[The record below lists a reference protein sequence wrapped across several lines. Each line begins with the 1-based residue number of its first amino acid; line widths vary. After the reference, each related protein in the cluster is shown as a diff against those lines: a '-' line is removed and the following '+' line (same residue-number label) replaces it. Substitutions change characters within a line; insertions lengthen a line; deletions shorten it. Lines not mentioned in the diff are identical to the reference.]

1 MHLYRL
7 KYYPIV
13 VMLVLTVSSA
23 LASDTQQNREQHHL
37 RFISATTLPA
47 NAKGV
52 LFHRDVNPLET
63 YLPLGEEWILLRHK
77 PWSLSA
83 KSFMMEDTKSKRRLE
98 LEIKKINLDFA
109 LGRKNGQRFVQLTKE
124 VPDECFNNYK
134 NSPVMACALIDSLKR
149 FPESV
154 NRLIEQGQLEDI
166 TQYVHQQ
173 HGLFRIEAK
182 EGFKIKHRYRLSL
195 QAELNNYQR
204 AGKLDEVAISTLP
217 TERQSQLI
225 SQDAE
230 FHATPAPFE
239 FEAGPEIKPDTS
251 QRYRIQKRGLMN
263 ERKLDLPAE
272 IACKR
277 STSVYAQD
285 LDLIVPSAYQAYSP
299 ALLTFWQVKDSEGQF
314 QYFFYLSNSCTRRRL
329 GDNELPRGQQIVH
342 TRISNPTSKV
352 VRVVTGLLEFDD
364 DFQVSDEIRIDLKP

>member
-1 MHLYRL
+1 
-7 KYYPIV
+7 
-13 VMLVLTVSSA
+13 MLVLSVNSA
-23 LASDTQQNREQHHL
+23 LASDTQQNLEQHHL
-37 RFISATTLPA
+37 RFISAKTLPA

-52 LFHRDVNPLET
+52 LFQRDVNPLET

-98 LEIKKINLDFA
+98 LDIKKINLDFA

-124 VPDECFNNYK
+124 VPDDCFNNYK
-134 NSPVMACALIDSLKR
+134 NSPVMACALIDSLIR

-154 NRLIEQGQLEDI
+154 NRLIEQGKLEDI

-173 HGLFRIEAK
+173 YGLFRIEAK
-182 EGFKIKHRYRLSL
+182 DGFKIKHRYRLSL

-204 AGKLDEVAISTLP
+204 AGKLDAVAISTLP
-217 TERQSQLI
+217 AERQSQLI

-230 FHATPAPFE
+230 FQAAPASFE

-251 QRYRIQKRGLMN
+251 QRYWIQTRGPMN
-263 ERKLDLPAE
+263 ERKLDLPAA

-285 LDLIVPSAYQAYSP
+285 LELIVPSAYQAYSP

-329 GDNELPRGQQIVH
+329 GDSELPRGQQIVH